1 MTAKQTAEKALEM
14 LHELKDLCYSDKSNE
29 VFDQLHDDIY
39 WQCVGLSMSMDEC
52 ETDDD
57 YESILHEFI
66 DALEMAKKIKA
77 YHKSVTSTPAIDWM
91 YA

>member
-1 MTAKQTAEKALEM
+1 MTAKQTAEKALKM
-14 LHELKDLCYSDKSNE
+14 LHKLKNLCYSEQSNE
-29 VFDQLHDDIY
+29 IFDELHDDIY
-39 WQCVGLSMSMDEC
+39 WQCVGLSESMNEC

-66 DALEMAKKIKA
+66 DALEMAKQIKA
-77 YHKSVTSTPAIDWM
+77 YHKVLTSKPDIDWI

>member
-1 MTAKQTAEKALEM
+1 MTAKQTAEKALDL
-14 LHELKDLCYSDKSNE
+14 LHELKDLCYSDKSND

-39 WQCVGLSMSMDEC
+39 WQCAGLYESMSEC

-57 YESILHEFI
+57 WDSILPEFI

-77 YHKSVTSTPAIDWM
+77 YHKAVTSAPDIDWM